1 MSEAPARPANPGG
14 STIAVTCGDPAG
26 VGPEIV
32 AQLAIRPPSPGI
44 RYAVFG
50 PGGWLGL
57 LPAAPHLE
65 RHAVGPESY
74 RAEPGKPTVEGAR
87 VALAAMEEAAAGC
100 RSGRFAAVVTGP
112 VSKIWMQRAG
122 YPFPGQSE
130 FFADRWQGVP
140 SMAFTGGRLRVVLAT
155 WHIPFR
161 DVPGQLTQESVGRA
175 VRRAEWLALAGGCP
189 AARIAVCGLNP
200 HAGEEGMLG
209 TEERDVL
216 DPWLDVLRERHP
228 GVSRCLP
235 SDTVFARA
243 LSGEFDVVVAL
254 YHDQGLAPL
263 KTVDFDTAVNVTLG
277 LRHIRTS
284 PDHGTAF
291 GIAGRGRADTR
302 SFANAIAVAERLA
315 RYQADRPCPES

>member
-1 MSEAPARPANPGG
+1 MPAPSLPLA
-14 STIAVTCGDPAG
+14 ITCGDPAG

-32 AQLAIRPPSPGI
+32 ARLAAAPAPDGA
-44 RYAVFG
+44 RYTLIG
-50 PGGWLGL
+50 PASWLETV
-57 LPAAPHLE
+57 PAAAHVN
-65 RHAVGPESY
+65 RVAVGAGTF
-74 RAEPGKPTVEGAR
+74 RAEPGMPSVEGAR

-100 RSGRFAAVVTGP
+100 RAGRYAAVTTGP

-122 YPFPGQSE
+122 FPFPGQSE
-130 FFADRWQGVP
+130 FFADRWPGAP
-140 SMAFTGGRLRVVLAT
+140 TMAFTGGRLRVVLAT

-161 DVPGQLTQESVGRA
+161 EVPGHLTEESIGRA
-175 VRRAEWLALAGGCP
+175 VRRAAWLARAEGAVEP
-189 AARIAVCGLNP
+189 RIAVCGLNP

-216 DPWLDVLRERHP
+216 DPWLDALRAKHP
-228 GVSRCLP
+228 ALSRCLP

-243 LSGEFDVVVAL
+243 LGGEFDVVVAL

-263 KTVDFDTAVNVTLG
+263 KTIDFDTAVNVTLG

-291 GIAGRGRADTR
+291 GIAGQGRADVR
-302 SFANAIAVAERLA
+302 SFANALAVASRLA
-315 RYQADRPCPES
+315 RQQAGTPCPEG